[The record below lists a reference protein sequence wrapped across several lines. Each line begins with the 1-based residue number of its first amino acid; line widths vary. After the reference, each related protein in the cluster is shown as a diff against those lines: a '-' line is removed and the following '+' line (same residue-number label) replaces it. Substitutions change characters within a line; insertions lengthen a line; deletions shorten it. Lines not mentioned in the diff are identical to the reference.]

1 MESYQ
6 LEDIYQFALT
16 IIFIIGF
23 VATVMGFKKK
33 ENDNRTKVLLTALE
47 KGQDI
52 NPELLAPQKT
62 KTSRNKWGLLTL
74 LISGCG
80 MTVLGIALTAFVIV
94 DFCLQPVKGVYDG
107 VTVYNSLEG
116 LIPCFIIL
124 AIGIALM
131 IGYFAGKKLLKPEV
145 DKETEEAKK

>member
-1 MESYQ
+1 MASFQIEN
-6 LEDIYQFALT
+6 LLQFALT

-52 NPELLAPQKT
+52 NPELLAPQKR
-62 KTSRNKWGLLTL
+62 KSSRNKWGLLAL
-74 LISGCG
+74 LIAGSG
-80 MTVLGIALTAFVIV
+80 MSVLGIALIAVVIV
-94 DFCLQPVKGVYDG
+94 DFCLHPVKGVYDG
-107 VTVYNSLEG
+107 VTVYNSLHD

-124 AIGIALM
+124 TIGVALL

>member
-6 LEDIYQFALT
+6 LEEIYQFALV

-23 VATVMGFKKK
+23 VATVMGFKQK
-33 ENDNRTKVLLTALE
+33 ENNNRTKVLLSALE

-52 NPELLAPQKT
+52 NPELLAPQKN
-62 KTSRNKWGLLTL
+62 KTSRNKWGLLAL

-80 MTVLGIALTAFVIV
+80 MTVLGIALIALATVY
-94 DFCLQPVKGVYDG
+94 FCLQPMDRVINGDFFG
-107 VTVYNSLEG
+107 F
-116 LIPCFIIL
+116 IPCFIIL
-124 AIGIALM
+124 AIGIALL
-131 IGYFAGKKLLKPEV
+131 IGYFVGKKLLKPEV